1 VTPQQQTFGG
11 PVWRAIKQ
19 PGGRPRGI
27 IAPPGVARLGGL
39 GVPLVTEGGHAKAVT
54 GLDVLARVGGAYI
67 PPGGRPGGFS
77 PAAVVLLLGAMAVP
91 MVTSAVQQTPTI
103 DEPVYVSAALGYI
116 REHDLRRNAEH
127 PPLGKLIIATGPAVT
142 GPHDDP
148 AFDGTQQAVGR
159 HLLYASGNDPWAVM
173 LAARLP
179 VIVVTLLFGLVVFG
193 FARDLVGPCGALLAL
208 ALYAFTPDLIT
219 HGALATLDV
228 PAAGFVLTAAWL
240 VWRARNRPNLY
251 LPLTG
256 LALGA
261 ALATRMN
268 TLAAVPVLLTLVILS
283 VPRRWPAVGWAVAV
297 GLIAV
302 ATVWLVYLAVDPR
315 LRWTTPANVP
325 DVSGLRGILVDVMPF
340 PRPFR
345 DGMRIQF
352 GLDARP
358 HTNLLYG
365 HLYRGGRWFYLPAAM
380 LVKTPIAML
389 VLWSAGV
396 LVLLAVRRLR
406 PAAAYVL
413 LPPLALLAGVLDT
426 NRNYGT
432 RYAIFAPMFLAVA
445 AAGLTTLRARR
456 VHLATGLLLAYAAG
470 SSASTFPYYL
480 PYANEA
486 FGGPAETHRWLDD
499 SNVDWGQDLG
509 RLADRLRGRYPGE
522 PVWLSYKGSGLPAAY
537 GIVAGDPRQAAPS
550 RVCGLLVISDSRLV
564 QPGAELRRLLAN
576 SIPIDTVGHSI
587 TIFRRPCG

>member
-1 VTPQQQTFGG
+1 MVPVSGTPAADLRS
-11 PVWRAIKQ
+11 PVWRAITQ
-19 PGGRPRGI
+19 PMRRTGWM
-27 IAPPGVARLGGL
+27 IA
-39 GVPLVTEGGHAKAVT
+39 
-54 GLDVLARVGGAYI
+54 
-67 PPGGRPGGFS
+67 
-77 PAAVVLLLGAMAVP
+77 AAVVLLLGAMAVP

-103 DEPVYVSAALGYI
+103 DEPVYVGAALDYI
-116 REHDLRRNAEH
+116 REHDLRRNPEH
-127 PPLGKLIIATGPAVT
+127 PPLGKLIIAIGPAVT
-142 GPHDDP
+142 DPHDDP

-193 FARDLVGPCGALLAL
+193 FARDLVGPRGALLAL

-325 DVSGLRGILVDVMPF
+325 DVSGLRGMLVDVMPF

-358 HTNLLYG
+358 HTNFLYG

-389 VLWSAGV
+389 VLWTAGA

-406 PAAAYVL
+406 PAAAYLL

-426 NRNYGT
+426 SRNYGT

-486 FGGPAETHRWLDD
+486 FGGPSRTHRWLDD

-509 RLADRLRGRYPGE
+509 RLADRLRRRYPGE

-537 GIVAGDPRQAAPS
+537 GIVAGDPREAAPS
-550 RVCGLLVISDSRLV
+550 RVCGLLVVSDSRLV
-564 QPGAELRRLLAN
+564 QPGAELRQLLAT
-576 SIPIDTVGHSI
+576 STPVDTVGHSI
-587 TIFRRPCG
+587 TIFRRRCG